1 MTVESFLLERAVFSV
16 TNSLE
21 LAIDLGS
28 HGQVSALIDRPPD
41 AWLLYVL
48 AHGAGAGMRHH
59 FLESL
64 VRALSGRGVATL
76 RYQFPYMEA
85 ASKRPDSPAVAEDTV
100 RAAVAVAMEMA
111 GSIPVVAGGK
121 SFGGRMTSG
130 AAAKSLPGV
139 RGLVFLGFPL
149 HAPGKPATDRADHLD
164 SVAVPMLFLQG
175 TRDQF
180 AQLDLITSV
189 CHRLG
194 PKSTLHLIDEGDHSF
209 NVPRRTGRS
218 SASVIDELADTMVE
232 WATSS
237 IAIAH

>member
-1 MTVESFLLERAVFSV
+1 LNVRCLAV

-21 LAIDLGS
+21 VAIDLGS

-64 VRALSGRGVATL
+64 ARTLSGRGVATL

-100 RAAVAVAMEMA
+100 RAAVAVATEMA
-111 GSIPVVAGGK
+111 GGIPVVAGGK

-130 AAAKSLPGV
+130 AAAKSLPGA

-149 HAPGKPATDRADHLD
+149 HPPGKPATDRADHLD
-164 SVAVPMLFLQG
+164 SVEVPMLFLQG

-180 AQLDLITSV
+180 ARLDLITSV

-194 PKSTLHLIDEGDHSF
+194 PRSTLRLIDEGDHSF

-218 SASVIDELADTMVE
+218 STSVIDELADTMVE

-237 IAIAH
+237 MAIAR

>member
-1 MTVESFLLERAVFSV
+1 VISHATDLK
-16 TNSLE
+16 
-21 LAIDLGS
+21 IDLTNGS
-28 HGQVSALIDRPPD
+28 QVSALLDRPLD

-64 VRALSGRGVATL
+64 VRALFGRGIATL

-100 RAAVAVAMEMA
+100 RAAVAAAMERA
-111 GSIPVVAGGK
+111 GGIPVVAGGK

-149 HAPGKPATDRADHLD
+149 HPPGKPATERADHLD
-164 SVAVPMLFLQG
+164 SVEVPMLFLQG

-180 AQLDLITSV
+180 ARLDLITSV
-189 CHRLG
+189 CRRLG
-194 PKSTLHLIDEGDHSF
+194 PRSTLHLIDEGDHSF

-218 SASVIDELADTMVE
+218 STSVIDELADTMVE

-237 IAIAH
+237 MAIAR

>member
-1 MTVESFLLERAVFSV
+1 VISHATDLK
-16 TNSLE
+16 
-21 LAIDLGS
+21 IDLTNGS
-28 HGQVSALIDRPPD
+28 RVSALLDRPLD

-64 VRALSGRGVATL
+64 VRALFGRGIATL

-85 ASKRPDSPAVAEDTV
+85 ASKRPDSPAVAEDTAQ
-100 RAAVAVAMEMA
+100 AAVAVATEVSE
-111 GSIPVVAGGK
+111 GIPVVAGGK

-149 HAPGKPATDRADHLD
+149 HPPGKPATGRADHLD
-164 SVAVPMLFLQG
+164 RVAVPMLFLQG

-189 CHRLG
+189 CRRLG
-194 PKSTLHLIDEGDHSF
+194 ARSTLHLIDEGDHSF

-218 SASVIDELADTMVE
+218 STSVIDELADTMVE

-237 IAIAH
+237 VGIAR